1 MQADLLALVT
11 SSTPFVAVVVMALLV
26 AINPCPLATVVSSLL
41 FLTGRQMSRRQGWWI
56 ATLYALGRALLYFS
70 LGLLSAWLLR
80 TSIQTLHI
88 QEQILYGLEHWLGP
102 LIILLGVLLWLF
114 GCHDHH
120 DHHDHEGH
128 HHEAEPTHPAEDPDH
143 EQRQPLERQGAWS
156 WRALWLGFSSAL
168 FFCPAT
174 GLIYFGMLVPMTAQ
188 TGGAVG
194 LLYLG
199 LFALLT
205 ASVAYPVYGLIRMGM
220 SRLARFAGGMQ
231 RWRKWLNVGVS
242 LLFIVMGVVITLV
255 HLLHGH
261 ESAALVGSL

>member
-1 MQADLLALVT
+1 MQSDLLALV
-11 SSTPFVAVVVMALLV
+11 SGSTPFVAVVVMALLV

-41 FLTGRQMSRRQGWWI
+41 FLTGRQTSRRQGWWI

-80 TSIQTLHI
+80 TSIQTLQL

-102 LIILLGVLLWLF
+102 LIIILGVLLWLF
-114 GCHDHH
+114 GRH

-128 HHEAEPTHPAEDPDH
+128 HHEAEPAHQAE
-143 EQRQPLERQGAWS
+143 EQEQPLERQEAWS

-174 GLIYFGMLVPMTAQ
+174 GLIYFGILVPMTAQ
-188 TGGAVG
+188 AGGAVG
-194 LLYLG
+194 LFYLG

-205 ASVAYPVYGLIRMGM
+205 ASVAYPVYGLIRMGL

-231 RWRKWLNVGVS
+231 RWRKWLNMGVS
-242 LLFIVMGVVITLV
+242 LLFVVMGVVITLV

>member
-1 MQADLLALVT
+1 MQADLLALV
-11 SSTPFVAVVVMALLV
+11 SGSTPFVAVVVMALLV

-41 FLTGRQMSRRQGWWI
+41 FLTGRQTSRRQGWWI
-56 ATLYALGRALLYFS
+56 ASLYALGRALLYFS

-80 TSIQTLHI
+80 TSIQTLQL

-114 GCHDHH
+114 GRHDHH
-120 DHHDHEGH
+120 DHHNHQNE
-128 HHEAEPTHPAEDPDH
+128 EPTHQAEEYDL

-188 TGGAVG
+188 AGGAVG

-205 ASVAYPVYGLIRMGM
+205 GSVAYPVYGLIRMGL
-220 SRLARFAGGMQ
+220 SRLARFAGDMQ
-231 RWRKWLNVGVS
+231 RWRKWLNVGIS
-242 LLFIVMGVVITLV
+242 LLFVVLGIVMTLV

>member
-1 MQADLLALVT
+1 MQADILALVT
-11 SSTPFVAVVVMALLV
+11 SSTPFVAVAVMALLV

-41 FLTGRQMSRRQGWWI
+41 FLTGQQTNRRRGWWLT
-56 ATLYALGRALLYFS
+56 TLYALGRALLYFS

-80 TSIQTLHI
+80 TSIQTLQL

-114 GCHDHH
+114 SRHDHH
-120 DHHDHEGH
+120 DHQHEEQTH
-128 HHEAEPTHPAEDPDH
+128 QAEDH
-143 EQRQPLERQGAWS
+143 EQSLERQGAWS

-174 GLIYFGMLVPMTAQ
+174 GLIYFGVLVPMTAQ
-188 TGGAVG
+188 AGGAEG

-205 ASVAYPVYGLIRMGM
+205 ASVAYPVYGLIRMGL

-231 RWRKWLNVGVS
+231 RWRKWLSVGIS

-261 ESAALVGSL
+261 ESAVVGSL

>member
-1 MQADLLALVT
+1 MQSDLLALV
-11 SSTPFVAVVVMALLV
+11 SGSTPFVAVVVMALLV

-41 FLTGRQMSRRQGWWI
+41 FLTGRQTSRQQGWWI
-56 ATLYALGRALLYFS
+56 ATLYALGRALLYFL

-80 TSIQTLHI
+80 TSIQTLQL

-114 GCHDHH
+114 GRHDHH

-128 HHEAEPTHPAEDPDH
+128 QHEAEPMHQAEEHDH
-143 EQRQPLERQGAWS
+143 EHKQPLERQGAWS
-156 WRALWLGFSSAL
+156 WRVLWLGFSSAL

-188 TGGAVG
+188 AGGAMG

-220 SRLARFAGGMQ
+220 SRLVRFAGDMQ

>member
-41 FLTGRQMSRRQGWWI
+41 FLTGRQTNRRRGWWLT
-56 ATLYALGRALLYFS
+56 TLYALGRTSLYFS
-70 LGLLSAWLLR
+70 LGLLSAWFLR
-80 TSIQTLHI
+80 TSIQTLQL
-88 QEQILYGLEHWLGP
+88 QEQILYGLEPWLGP

-114 GCHDHH
+114 GHHDHH
-120 DHHDHEGH
+120 DHHHE
-128 HHEAEPTHPAEDPDH
+128 EPTHQVEGH
-143 EQRQPLERQGAWS
+143 EQSLERQGAWS

-188 TGGAVG
+188 AEGAVG

-199 LFALLT
+199 LFAILT
-205 ASVAYPVYGLIRMGM
+205 ASVAYPVYGLIRMGL
-220 SRLARFAGGMQ
+220 SRLARFAGDMQ
-231 RWRKWLNVGVS
+231 RWRKWLSVGIS

-261 ESAALVGSL
+261 ESAVG

>member
-41 FLTGRQMSRRQGWWI
+41 FLTGRQTNRQRGWWLT
-56 ATLYALGRALLYFS
+56 TLYALGRALLYFS

-80 TSIQTLHI
+80 TSIQTLQL

-114 GCHDHH
+114 GRHDHH
-120 DHHDHEGH
+120 DHHHE
-128 HHEAEPTHPAEDPDH
+128 EPTHQAEEH
-143 EQRQPLERQGAWS
+143 EQSLERQGAWR

-188 TGGAVG
+188 AGGAEG

-199 LFALLT
+199 LFAILT
-205 ASVAYPVYGLIRMGM
+205 ASVAYPVYGLIRMGL

-231 RWRKWLNVGVS
+231 RWRKWLSVGIS

-261 ESAALVGSL
+261 DSAVV

>member
-1 MQADLLALVT
+1 MQADLLALV
-11 SSTPFVAVVVMALLV
+11 SGSTPFVAVVVMALLV

-41 FLTGRQMSRRQGWWI
+41 FLTGRQTSRRQGWWI

-70 LGLLSAWLLR
+70 LGLFSAWLLR
-80 TSIQTLHI
+80 TSIQTLQL

-114 GCHDHH
+114 GRHDHH
-120 DHHDHEGH
+120 DHHNHQHEELTH
-128 HHEAEPTHPAEDPDH
+128 QAEEPDL

-188 TGGAVG
+188 AGGAVG

-205 ASVAYPVYGLIRMGM
+205 ASVAYPVYGLIRMGL
-220 SRLARFAGGMQ
+220 SRLARFAGDMQ
-231 RWRKWLNVGVS
+231 RWRKWLNVGIS
-242 LLFIVMGVVITLV
+242 LLFVVLGIVMTLV

>member
-1 MQADLLALVT
+1 MQADLLALV
-11 SSTPFVAVVVMALLV
+11 SGSTPFVAVVVMALLV

-41 FLTGRQMSRRQGWWI
+41 FLTGRQTSRRQGWWI

-80 TSIQTLHI
+80 TSIQTLQL

-114 GCHDHH
+114 GRHDHH
-120 DHHDHEGH
+120 DHHNHQNE
-128 HHEAEPTHPAEDPDH
+128 EPTHQAEEYDL

-188 TGGAVG
+188 AGGAVG

-205 ASVAYPVYGLIRMGM
+205 ASVAYPVYGLIRMGL
-220 SRLARFAGGMQ
+220 SRLARFAGDMQ
-231 RWRKWLNVGVS
+231 RWRKWLNVGIS
-242 LLFIVMGVVITLV
+242 LLFVVLGVVMTLV

>member
-1 MQADLLALVT
+1 MQADLLALV
-11 SSTPFVAVVVMALLV
+11 SGSTPFVAVVVMALLV

-41 FLTGRQMSRRQGWWI
+41 FLTGRQTSRRQGWWI

-80 TSIQTLHI
+80 TSIQTLQL

-114 GCHDHH
+114 GRHDHH
-120 DHHDHEGH
+120 DHHNHQDE
-128 HHEAEPTHPAEDPDH
+128 EPTHQAEEPDL

-188 TGGAVG
+188 AGGAVG

-205 ASVAYPVYGLIRMGM
+205 GSVAYPVYGLIRMGL
-220 SRLARFAGGMQ
+220 SRLAQFAGGMQ
-231 RWRKWLNVGVS
+231 RWRKWLNVGIS
-242 LLFIVMGVVITLV
+242 LLFVVLGIVMTLV

>member
-41 FLTGRQMSRRQGWWI
+41 FLTGRQTNRRRGWWLT
-56 ATLYALGRALLYFS
+56 TLYALGRALLYFS
-70 LGLLSAWLLR
+70 LGLLSAWFLR
-80 TSIQTLHI
+80 TSIQTL
-88 QEQILYGLEHWLGP
+88 QLQAQILYGLEHWLGP
-102 LIILLGVLLWLF
+102 LIILLGVLLFLF
-114 GCHDHH
+114 GRDHH
-120 DHHDHEGH
+120 DHHHE
-128 HHEAEPTHPAEDPDH
+128 EQTHQVEEH
-143 EQRQPLERQGAWS
+143 EQSLERQGAWS

-188 TGGAVG
+188 AEGAVG

-205 ASVAYPVYGLIRMGM
+205 ASVAYPVYGLIRMGL
-220 SRLARFAGGMQ
+220 SRLARFAGDMQ
-231 RWRKWLNVGVS
+231 RWRKWLSVGIS

-261 ESAALVGSL
+261 ESAVV

>member
-1 MQADLLALVT
+1 MQADLLALV
-11 SSTPFVAVVVMALLV
+11 SGSTPFVAVVVMALLV

-41 FLTGRQMSRRQGWWI
+41 FLTGRQTSRRQGWWI
-56 ATLYALGRALLYFS
+56 ASLYALGRALLYFS

-80 TSIQTLHI
+80 TSIQTLQL

-114 GCHDHH
+114 GRHDHH
-120 DHHDHEGH
+120 DHHNHQNE
-128 HHEAEPTHPAEDPDH
+128 EPTHQAEEYDL

-188 TGGAVG
+188 AGGAVG

-205 ASVAYPVYGLIRMGM
+205 GSVAYPVYGLIRMGL
-220 SRLARFAGGMQ
+220 SRLARFAGDMQ
-231 RWRKWLNVGVS
+231 RWRKWLNVGIS
-242 LLFIVMGVVITLV
+242 LLFVVLGVVMTLV

-261 ESAALVGSL
+261 ESATLVGSL

>member
-41 FLTGRQMSRRQGWWI
+41 FLTGRQTSRRQGWWI

-80 TSIQTLHI
+80 TSIQTLQI

-114 GCHDHH
+114 GRHNHH
-120 DHHDHEGH
+120 DHHNHQDE
-128 HHEAEPTHPAEDPDH
+128 EPTHQAEEYDL

-188 TGGAVG
+188 AGGAVG

-205 ASVAYPVYGLIRMGM
+205 GSVAYPVYGLIRMGL
-220 SRLARFAGGMQ
+220 SRLAQFAGGMQ
-231 RWRKWLNVGVS
+231 RWRKWLNVGIS
-242 LLFIVMGVVITLV
+242 LLFVVLGIVMTLV

>member
-1 MQADLLALVT
+1 MQADILALVT
-11 SSTPFVAVVVMALLV
+11 SSTPFVAVAVMALLV

-41 FLTGRQMSRRQGWWI
+41 FLTGQQTNRRRGWWLT
-56 ATLYALGRALLYFS
+56 TLYALGRALLYFS

-80 TSIQTLHI
+80 TSIQTLQL

-114 GCHDHH
+114 SRHDHH
-120 DHHDHEGH
+120 DHQHEEQTH
-128 HHEAEPTHPAEDPDH
+128 QAEDH
-143 EQRQPLERQGAWS
+143 EQSLERQGAWS

-174 GLIYFGMLVPMTAQ
+174 GLIYFGVLVPMTAQ
-188 TGGAVG
+188 AGGAEG

-205 ASVAYPVYGLIRMGM
+205 VSVAYPVYGLIRMGL
-220 SRLARFAGGMQ
+220 SRLAHFAGDIQ
-231 RWRKWLNVGVS
+231 RWRKWLSVGIS

-261 ESAALVGSL
+261 ESAVG

>member
-1 MQADLLALVT
+1 MQSDLLALV
-11 SSTPFVAVVVMALLV
+11 SGSTPFVAVVVMALLV

-41 FLTGRQMSRRQGWWI
+41 FLTGRQTSRRQGWWI
-56 ATLYALGRALLYFS
+56 ATLYALGRALLYFL

-80 TSIQTLHI
+80 TSIQTLQL

-114 GCHDHH
+114 GRHDHH

-128 HHEAEPTHPAEDPDH
+128 QHEAEPMHQAEEHDH
-143 EQRQPLERQGAWS
+143 EHKQPLERQGAWS
-156 WRALWLGFSSAL
+156 WRVLWLGFSSAL

-188 TGGAVG
+188 AGSAVG

-220 SRLARFAGGMQ
+220 SRLVRFAGDMQ

-242 LLFIVMGVVITLV
+242 LLFILMGVVITLV

-261 ESAALVGSL
+261 ESAALVGTL

>member
-1 MQADLLALVT
+1 MQANLLTLVT

-41 FLTGRQMSRRQGWWI
+41 FLTGRQTSRRQGWWI

-80 TSIQTLHI
+80 TSIQTLQL

-102 LIILLGVLLWLF
+102 LIILLGVLLWLL
-114 GCHDHH
+114 GRH

-128 HHEAEPTHPAEDPDH
+128 HHEAEPAHQAE
-143 EQRQPLERQGAWS
+143 EQEQPLERQEAWS

-188 TGGAVG
+188 AGGAVG
-194 LLYLG
+194 LFYLG

-205 ASVAYPVYGLIRMGM
+205 ASVAYPVYGLIRMGL

-231 RWRKWLNVGVS
+231 RWRKWLNMGVS
-242 LLFIVMGVVITLV
+242 LLFVVMGVVITLV

>member
-41 FLTGRQMSRRQGWWI
+41 FLTGRQTNRRRGWWLT
-56 ATLYALGRALLYFS
+56 TLYALGRALLYFS

-80 TSIQTLHI
+80 TSIQTL
-88 QEQILYGLEHWLGP
+88 QLQAQILYGLEHWLGP
-102 LIILLGVLLWLF
+102 LIILLGVLLWMF
-114 GCHDHH
+114 GRHDHH
-120 DHHDHEGH
+120 DHHHE
-128 HHEAEPTHPAEDPDH
+128 EEPTHQAEDY
-143 EQRQPLERQGAWS
+143 EQSLERQGAWS

-188 TGGAVG
+188 ADGAVG

-205 ASVAYPVYGLIRMGM
+205 ASVAYPVYGLIRMGL
-220 SRLARFAGGMQ
+220 SRLARFAGDMQ
-231 RWRKWLNVGVS
+231 RWRKWLSVGIS

-261 ESAALVGSL
+261 EAAVG

>member
-41 FLTGRQMSRRQGWWI
+41 FLTGRQTNRRRGWWLT
-56 ATLYALGRALLYFS
+56 TLYALGRALLYFS

-80 TSIQTLHI
+80 TSIQTL
-88 QEQILYGLEHWLGP
+88 QLQAQILYGLEHWLGP
-102 LIILLGVLLWLF
+102 LIILLGVLLWMF
-114 GCHDHH
+114 GRHDHH
-120 DHHDHEGH
+120 DHQHEEQTH
-128 HHEAEPTHPAEDPDH
+128 QAEEH
-143 EQRQPLERQGAWS
+143 EQSLERQGAWS

-174 GLIYFGMLVPMTAQ
+174 GLIYFGMLIPMTAQ
-188 TGGAVG
+188 AGGAVG

-205 ASVAYPVYGLIRMGM
+205 ASVAYPVYGLIRMGL
-220 SRLARFAGGMQ
+220 SRLAHFAGGMQ
-231 RWRKWLNVGVS
+231 RWRKWLSVGIS

-261 ESAALVGSL
+261 EVAVG

>member
-11 SSTPFVAVVVMALLV
+11 GSTPFVAVVVMALLV

-41 FLTGRQMSRRQGWWI
+41 FLTGRQTSRRQGWWI

-80 TSIQTLHI
+80 TSIQTLQL

-114 GCHDHH
+114 GRHNHH
-120 DHHDHEGH
+120 DHHNHQNE
-128 HHEAEPTHPAEDPDH
+128 EPTHQAEEPDL

-188 TGGAVG
+188 AGGAVG

-205 ASVAYPVYGLIRMGM
+205 GSVAYPVYGLIRMGL
-220 SRLARFAGGMQ
+220 SRLARFAGDMQ
-231 RWRKWLNVGVS
+231 RWRKWLNVGIS
-242 LLFIVMGVVITLV
+242 LLFVVLGVVMTLV

>member
-1 MQADLLALVT
+1 MQADILALVT
-11 SSTPFVAVVVMALLV
+11 SSTPFVAVAVMALLV

-41 FLTGRQMSRRQGWWI
+41 FLTGRQTNRRRGWWLT
-56 ATLYALGRALLYFS
+56 TLYALGRALLYFS

-80 TSIQTLHI
+80 TSIQTLQL

-114 GCHDHH
+114 SRHDHH
-120 DHHDHEGH
+120 DHQHEEQTH
-128 HHEAEPTHPAEDPDH
+128 QAEDH
-143 EQRQPLERQGAWS
+143 EQSLERQGAWS

-174 GLIYFGMLVPMTAQ
+174 GLIYFGVLVPMTAQ
-188 TGGAVG
+188 AGGAEG

-205 ASVAYPVYGLIRMGM
+205 VSVAYPVYGLIRMGL
-220 SRLARFAGGMQ
+220 SRLAHFAGDMQ
-231 RWRKWLNVGVS
+231 RWRKWLSVGIS

-261 ESAALVGSL
+261 ESAVVGSL

>member
-41 FLTGRQMSRRQGWWI
+41 FLTGRQTSRRQGWWI
-56 ATLYALGRALLYFS
+56 ASLYALGRALLYFS

-80 TSIQTLHI
+80 TSIQTLQL

-102 LIILLGVLLWLF
+102 LIILLGVLLWLL
-114 GCHDHH
+114 GRH

-128 HHEAEPTHPAEDPDH
+128 HHEAEPAHQAE
-143 EQRQPLERQGAWS
+143 EQEQPLERQEAWS

-188 TGGAVG
+188 AGGAVG
-194 LLYLG
+194 LFYLG

-205 ASVAYPVYGLIRMGM
+205 ASVAYPVYGLIRMGL

-231 RWRKWLNVGVS
+231 RWRKWLNMGVS
-242 LLFIVMGVVITLV
+242 LLFVVMGVVITLV

>member
-1 MQADLLALVT
+1 MQADLLALLT
-11 SSTPFVAVVVMALLV
+11 GSTPFVAVVVMALLV

-41 FLTGRQMSRRQGWWI
+41 FLTGRHTSRRQGWWI
-56 ATLYALGRALLYFS
+56 ASLYALGRALLYFS

-80 TSIQTLHI
+80 TSIQTLQL

-114 GCHDHH
+114 GRHDHH
-120 DHHDHEGH
+120 DHHNHQHEK
-128 HHEAEPTHPAEDPDH
+128 PTHQTEEHDL

-188 TGGAVG
+188 AGGVVG

-205 ASVAYPVYGLIRMGM
+205 ASVAYPVYGLIRMGL

-231 RWRKWLNVGVS
+231 RWRKWLNVGIS
-242 LLFIVMGVVITLV
+242 LLFVVMGVVMTLV
-255 HLLHGH
+255 HLLYGH

>member
-11 SSTPFVAVVVMALLV
+11 GSTPFVAVVVMALLV

-41 FLTGRQMSRRQGWWI
+41 FLTGRQTSRRQGWWI
-56 ATLYALGRALLYFS
+56 ASLYALGRALLYFS

-80 TSIQTLHI
+80 TSIQTLQI
-88 QEQILYGLEHWLGP
+88 QEQILYGLGHWLGP

-114 GCHDHH
+114 GRHDHH
-120 DHHDHEGH
+120 DHHNHQDE
-128 HHEAEPTHPAEDPDH
+128 EPMHQGEEHDL

-188 TGGAVG
+188 AGGAVG

-205 ASVAYPVYGLIRMGM
+205 ASVAYPVYGLIRMGL

-231 RWRKWLNVGVS
+231 RWRKWLNVGIS
-242 LLFIVMGVVITLV
+242 LLFVVMGVVMTLV

>member
-1 MQADLLALVT
+1 MQSDLLALV
-11 SSTPFVAVVVMALLV
+11 SGSTPFVAVVVMALLV

-41 FLTGRQMSRRQGWWI
+41 FLTGRQTSRRQGWWI
-56 ATLYALGRALLYFS
+56 ATLYALGRALLYFL

-80 TSIQTLHI
+80 TSIQTLQL

-114 GCHDHH
+114 GRHDHH

-128 HHEAEPTHPAEDPDH
+128 QHEAEPMHQAEEHDH
-143 EQRQPLERQGAWS
+143 EHKQPLERQGAWS
-156 WRALWLGFSSAL
+156 WRVLWLGFSSAL

-188 TGGAVG
+188 AGSAVG

-205 ASVAYPVYGLIRMGM
+205 ASVAYPVYGLIRVGM
-220 SRLARFAGGMQ
+220 SRLVRFAGDMQ

-242 LLFIVMGVVITLV
+242 LLFILMGVVITLV

>member
-1 MQADLLALVT
+1 MQADILALVT
-11 SSTPFVAVVVMALLV
+11 SSTPFVAVAVMALLV

-41 FLTGRQMSRRQGWWI
+41 FLTGQQTNRRRGWWLT
-56 ATLYALGRALLYFS
+56 TLYALGRALLYFS

-80 TSIQTLHI
+80 TSIQTLQL

-114 GCHDHH
+114 SRHDHH
-120 DHHDHEGH
+120 DHQ
-128 HHEAEPTHPAEDPDH
+128 HEAQTHQAEDH
-143 EQRQPLERQGAWS
+143 EQSLERQGAWS

-174 GLIYFGMLVPMTAQ
+174 GLIYFGVLVPMTAQ
-188 TGGAVG
+188 AGGAEG

-205 ASVAYPVYGLIRMGM
+205 VSVAYPVYGLIRMGL
-220 SRLARFAGGMQ
+220 SRLAHFAGDMQ
-231 RWRKWLNVGVS
+231 RWRKWLSVGIS

-261 ESAALVGSL
+261 ESAVVGSL

>member
-1 MQADLLALVT
+1 MQSDLLALV
-11 SSTPFVAVVVMALLV
+11 SGSTPFVAVVVMALLV

-41 FLTGRQMSRRQGWWI
+41 FLTGRQTSRRQGWWI

-80 TSIQTLHI
+80 TSIQTLQL

-114 GCHDHH
+114 GRHDHH
-120 DHHDHEGH
+120 DHHNHQDE
-128 HHEAEPTHPAEDPDH
+128 EPTHQAEEYDL

-188 TGGAVG
+188 AGGAVG

-205 ASVAYPVYGLIRMGM
+205 GSVAYPVYGLIRMGL
-220 SRLARFAGGMQ
+220 SRLARFAGDMQ
-231 RWRKWLNVGVS
+231 RWRKWLNVGIS
-242 LLFIVMGVVITLV
+242 LLFVVLGIVMTLV

-261 ESAALVGSL
+261 ESATLVGSL

>member
-41 FLTGRQMSRRQGWWI
+41 FLTGQQTNRRRGWWLT
-56 ATLYALGRALLYFS
+56 TLYALGRALLYFS

-80 TSIQTLHI
+80 TSIQTLQL

-114 GCHDHH
+114 SRHDHH
-120 DHHDHEGH
+120 DHQHED
-128 HHEAEPTHPAEDPDH
+128 PTHQAEDH
-143 EQRQPLERQGAWS
+143 EQSLERQGAWS

-174 GLIYFGMLVPMTAQ
+174 GLIYFGVLVPMTAQ
-188 TGGAVG
+188 AGGAEG

-199 LFALLT
+199 LFAILT
-205 ASVAYPVYGLIRMGM
+205 ASVAYPVYGLIRMGL
-220 SRLARFAGGMQ
+220 SRLAHFAGDIQ
-231 RWRKWLNVGVS
+231 RWRKWLSVGIS

-261 ESAALVGSL
+261 ESAVVGSL

>member
-1 MQADLLALVT
+1 MQADLLALV
-11 SSTPFVAVVVMALLV
+11 SGSTPFVAVVVMALLV

-41 FLTGRQMSRRQGWWI
+41 FLTGRQTSRRQGWWI

-80 TSIQTLHI
+80 TSIQTLQL

-114 GCHDHH
+114 GRHDHH
-120 DHHDHEGH
+120 DHHNHQDE
-128 HHEAEPTHPAEDPDH
+128 EPTHQAEEPDL

-188 TGGAVG
+188 AGGAVG

-205 ASVAYPVYGLIRMGM
+205 GSVAYPVYGLIRMGF
-220 SRLARFAGGMQ
+220 SRLAQFAGGMQ
-231 RWRKWLNVGVS
+231 RWRKWLNVGIS
-242 LLFIVMGVVITLV
+242 LLFVVLGIVMTLV

>member
-1 MQADLLALVT
+1 MQSDLLALV
-11 SSTPFVAVVVMALLV
+11 SGSTPFVAVVVMALLV

-41 FLTGRQMSRRQGWWI
+41 FLTGQQTSRRQGWWI
-56 ATLYALGRALLYFS
+56 ATLYALGRALLYFL

-80 TSIQTLHI
+80 TSIQTLQL

-114 GCHDHH
+114 GRHDHH
-120 DHHDHEGH
+120 DHHNHQNEESTHQAEEHDHEH
-128 HHEAEPTHPAEDPDH
+128 K
-143 EQRQPLERQGAWS
+143 QPLERQGAWS
-156 WRALWLGFSSAL
+156 WRVLWLGFSSAL

-188 TGGAVG
+188 AGGAMG

-205 ASVAYPVYGLIRMGM
+205 ASVAYPVYGLIRMGL
-220 SRLARFAGGMQ
+220 SRLAQFAGGMQ
-231 RWRKWLNVGVS
+231 RWRKWLNVGIS
-242 LLFIVMGVVITLV
+242 LLFVVMGVVITLV

>member
-1 MQADLLALVT
+1 MQANLLALVT

-41 FLTGRQMSRRQGWWI
+41 FLTGRQTSRRQGWWI

-80 TSIQTLHI
+80 TSIQTLQL

-102 LIILLGVLLWLF
+102 LIILLGVLLWLL
-114 GCHDHH
+114 GRHDHH
-120 DHHDHEGH
+120 DHHNHQNE
-128 HHEAEPTHPAEDPDH
+128 EPTHQAEEPDL

-188 TGGAVG
+188 AGGAVG

-205 ASVAYPVYGLIRMGM
+205 ASVAYPVYGLIRMGL

-231 RWRKWLNVGVS
+231 RWRKWLNLGVS
-242 LLFIVMGVVITLV
+242 LLFVAMGVVITLV

>member
-1 MQADLLALVT
+1 MQSDLLALV
-11 SSTPFVAVVVMALLV
+11 SGSTPFVAVVVMALLV

-41 FLTGRQMSRRQGWWI
+41 FLTGWQTSRRQGWWI

-80 TSIQTLHI
+80 TSIQTLQL

-114 GCHDHH
+114 GRHDHH
-120 DHHDHEGH
+120 DHHNHQDE
-128 HHEAEPTHPAEDPDH
+128 EPTHQAEEPDL

-188 TGGAVG
+188 AGGAVG

-205 ASVAYPVYGLIRMGM
+205 GSVAYPVYGLIRMGL
-220 SRLARFAGGMQ
+220 SRLAQFAGDMQ
-231 RWRKWLNVGVS
+231 RWRKWLNVGIS
-242 LLFIVMGVVITLV
+242 LLFVVLGIVMTLV

>member
-1 MQADLLALVT
+1 MQANLLTLVT

-41 FLTGRQMSRRQGWWI
+41 FLTGRQTSRRQGWWI

-80 TSIQTLHI
+80 TSIQTLQL

-114 GCHDHH
+114 GRH

-128 HHEAEPTHPAEDPDH
+128 HHEAEPAHQAE
-143 EQRQPLERQGAWS
+143 EQEQPLERQEAWS

-188 TGGAVG
+188 AGGAVG

-199 LFALLT
+199 IFALLT
-205 ASVAYPVYGLIRMGM
+205 ASVAYPVYGLIRMGL
-220 SRLARFAGGMQ
+220 SRLAQFAGGMQ
-231 RWRKWLNVGVS
+231 RWRKWLNVGIS
-242 LLFIVMGVVITLV
+242 LLFVVMGVVMTLV

>member
-1 MQADLLALVT
+1 MQSDLLALV
-11 SSTPFVAVVVMALLV
+11 SGSTPFVAVVVMALLV

-41 FLTGRQMSRRQGWWI
+41 FLTGRQTSRRQGWWI

-80 TSIQTLHI
+80 TSIQTLQI

-114 GCHDHH
+114 GRHDHH
-120 DHHDHEGH
+120 DHHNHQDE
-128 HHEAEPTHPAEDPDH
+128 EPTHQGEEHDL

-156 WRALWLGFSSAL
+156 WRVLWLGFSSAL

-188 TGGAVG
+188 AGGAVG

-205 ASVAYPVYGLIRMGM
+205 ASVAYPVYGLIRMGL
-220 SRLARFAGGMQ
+220 SRLERFAGGMQ
-231 RWRKWLNVGVS
+231 RWRKWLNVGIS
-242 LLFIVMGVVITLV
+242 LLFVVLGIVMTLV

-261 ESAALVGSL
+261 ESATLVGSL

>member
-41 FLTGRQMSRRQGWWI
+41 FLTGRQTNRRRGWWLT
-56 ATLYALGRALLYFS
+56 TLYALGRALLYFS
-70 LGLLSAWLLR
+70 LGLLSAWFLR
-80 TSIQTLHI
+80 TSIQTLQL

-102 LIILLGVLLWLF
+102 LIILLGVLLFLF
-114 GCHDHH
+114 GRHDHH
-120 DHHDHEGH
+120 DHHHE
-128 HHEAEPTHPAEDPDH
+128 EQTHQVEEH
-143 EQRQPLERQGAWS
+143 EQSLERQGAWS

-188 TGGAVG
+188 AEGAVG

-199 LFALLT
+199 LFAILT
-205 ASVAYPVYGLIRMGM
+205 ASVAYPLYGLIRMGL

-231 RWRKWLNVGVS
+231 RWRKWLSVGIS

-261 ESAALVGSL
+261 ESAVV

>member
-11 SSTPFVAVVVMALLV
+11 GSTPFVAVVVMALLV

-41 FLTGRQMSRRQGWWI
+41 FLTGRQTSRRQGWWI
-56 ATLYALGRALLYFS
+56 ASLYALGRALLYFS

-80 TSIQTLHI
+80 TSIQTLQI

-114 GCHDHH
+114 GRHDHH
-120 DHHDHEGH
+120 DHHNHQDE
-128 HHEAEPTHPAEDPDH
+128 EPTHQGEEHDL

-156 WRALWLGFSSAL
+156 WRVLWLGFSSAL

-188 TGGAVG
+188 AGGAVG

-205 ASVAYPVYGLIRMGM
+205 ASVAYPVYGLIRMGL
-220 SRLARFAGGMQ
+220 SRLERFAGGMQ
-231 RWRKWLNVGVS
+231 RWRKWLNVGIS
-242 LLFIVMGVVITLV
+242 LLFVVLGIVMTLV

-261 ESAALVGSL
+261 ESATLVGSL

>member
-41 FLTGRQMSRRQGWWI
+41 FLTGRQTNRRRGWWLT
-56 ATLYALGRALLYFS
+56 TLYALGRALLYFS

-80 TSIQTLHI
+80 TSIQTL
-88 QEQILYGLEHWLGP
+88 QLQKQILYGLEHWLGP
-102 LIILLGVLLWLF
+102 LIILLGVLLFLF
-114 GCHDHH
+114 GRHDHH
-120 DHHDHEGH
+120 DHHHE
-128 HHEAEPTHPAEDPDH
+128 EPTHQAEEH
-143 EQRQPLERQGAWS
+143 EQSLERQGAWS

-188 TGGAVG
+188 AEGAVG

-199 LFALLT
+199 LFAILT
-205 ASVAYPVYGLIRMGM
+205 ASVAYPVYGLIRMGL

-231 RWRKWLNVGVS
+231 RWRKWLSVGIS

-261 ESAALVGSL
+261 ESAVV

>member
-1 MQADLLALVT
+1 MQADLLALV
-11 SSTPFVAVVVMALLV
+11 SGSTPFVAVVVMALLV

-41 FLTGRQMSRRQGWWI
+41 FLTGRQTSRRQGWWI

-80 TSIQTLHI
+80 TSIQTLQL

-114 GCHDHH
+114 GRLDHH
-120 DHHDHEGH
+120 DHHNHQNE
-128 HHEAEPTHPAEDPDH
+128 EPTHQAEEYDL

-188 TGGAVG
+188 AGGAVG

-205 ASVAYPVYGLIRMGM
+205 GSVAYPVYGLIRMGL
-220 SRLARFAGGMQ
+220 SRLARFAGDMQ
-231 RWRKWLNVGVS
+231 RWRKWLNVGIS
-242 LLFIVMGVVITLV
+242 LLFVVLGVVMTLV

-261 ESAALVGSL
+261 ESATLVGSL

>member
-41 FLTGRQMSRRQGWWI
+41 FLTGRQTNRRRGWWLT
-56 ATLYALGRALLYFS
+56 TLYALGRALLYFS

-80 TSIQTLHI
+80 TSIQTL
-88 QEQILYGLEHWLGP
+88 QLQAQILYGLEHWLGP
-102 LIILLGVLLWLF
+102 LIILLGVLLWMF
-114 GCHDHH
+114 GRHDHH
-120 DHHDHEGH
+120 DHHHE
-128 HHEAEPTHPAEDPDH
+128 EEPTHQAEDY
-143 EQRQPLERQGAWS
+143 EQSLERQGAWS

-188 TGGAVG
+188 ADGAVG

-205 ASVAYPVYGLIRMGM
+205 ASVAYPVYGLIRMGL
-220 SRLARFAGGMQ
+220 SRLARFAGDMQ
-231 RWRKWLNVGVS
+231 RWRKWLSVGIS

-261 ESAALVGSL
+261 ESAVG

>member
-1 MQADLLALVT
+1 MQADLLALV
-11 SSTPFVAVVVMALLV
+11 SGSTPFVAVVVMALLV

-41 FLTGRQMSRRQGWWI
+41 FLTGRQTSRRQGWCI

-80 TSIQTLHI
+80 TSIQTLQL

-114 GCHDHH
+114 GRHDHH
-120 DHHDHEGH
+120 DHHNHQNE
-128 HHEAEPTHPAEDPDH
+128 EPTHQAEEYDL
-143 EQRQPLERQGAWS
+143 EQKQPLERQGAWS

-188 TGGAVG
+188 AGGAVG

-205 ASVAYPVYGLIRMGM
+205 GSVAYPVYGLIRMGL
-220 SRLARFAGGMQ
+220 SRLARFAGDMQ
-231 RWRKWLNVGVS
+231 RWRKWLNVGIS
-242 LLFIVMGVVITLV
+242 LLFVVLGIVMTLV

>member
-41 FLTGRQMSRRQGWWI
+41 FLTGQQTNRRRGWWLT
-56 ATLYALGRALLYFS
+56 TLYALGRALLYFS

-80 TSIQTLHI
+80 TSIQTLQL

-114 GCHDHH
+114 SRHDHH
-120 DHHDHEGH
+120 DHQHED
-128 HHEAEPTHPAEDPDH
+128 PTHQAEEH
-143 EQRQPLERQGAWS
+143 EQSLERQGAWS

-188 TGGAVG
+188 SEGAVG

-199 LFALLT
+199 LFAILT
-205 ASVAYPVYGLIRMGM
+205 ASVAYPLYGLIRMGL
-220 SRLARFAGGMQ
+220 SRLAHFAGDMQ
-231 RWRKWLNVGVS
+231 RWRKWLSVGIS

-261 ESAALVGSL
+261 ESAVVGSL